1 MAECLNWQAMLCAF
15 TPVSHLAKASLP
27 PLQPH
32 DLSLVLLATHL
43 RIPNWE
49 SKDFF
54 LQEKQKT
61 KTFVKSVIIIFFWN
75 NLTIEDRL
83 CPSLSLL
90 NVRMVCGHYLV
101 RQCSLSYL
109 NITFPLMWIWRG
121 LSLRCYW
128 ERVKYHSERW
138 AYQKDVGLQ
147 EYSHAGDASVSVT
160 FCLSVASWPPWWPG
174 LLHCEL
180 LA

>member
-1 MAECLNWQAMLCAF
+1 MADCLHWEAMLCAF

-32 DLSLVLLATHL
+32 DLSLILLATRKHL
-43 RIPNWE
+43 RISNWE

-54 LQEKQKT
+54 LQEAQK
-61 KTFVKSVIIIFFWN
+61 KAFVKSVIIIFFWN
-75 NLTIEDRL
+75 NLTIQDRL

-101 RQCSLSYL
+101 RQCSLPCV
-109 NITFPLMWIWRG
+109 NITFDLMWIWRG

-128 ERVKYHSERW
+128 ERAKSHSEVDLPERCW
-138 AYQKDVGLQ
+138 GFRNLPMQ
-147 EYSHAGDASVSVT
+147 ETPVSQSLSVSLLLPGHLGDQD
-160 FCLSVASWPPWWPG
+160 FCTVSS
-174 LLHCEL
+174 
-180 LA
+180 